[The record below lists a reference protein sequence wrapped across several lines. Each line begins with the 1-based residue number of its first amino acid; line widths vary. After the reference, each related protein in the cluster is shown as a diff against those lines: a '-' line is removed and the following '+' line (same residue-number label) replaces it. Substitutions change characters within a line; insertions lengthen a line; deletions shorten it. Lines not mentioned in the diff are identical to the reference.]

1 MARSCSCAACGATI
15 RPRDRDMSLGAAV
28 RLHYW
33 RKHREIMLEPLA
45 ALDCD
50 LLVRNLLRSDDLP
63 HAVSARVAQRA
74 EGNPFYIEEVI
85 RSWIDK
91 GVVESAGGR
100 LRITE
105 QVHSVVIPGTVQEVI
120 MARVD
125 RLPDDTRRL
134 LQTASV
140 IGRSIYH
147 RVLADVIACIC

>member
-1 MARSCSCAACGATI
+1 
-15 RPRDRDMSLGAAV
+15 P
-28 RLHYW
+28 
-33 RKHREIMLEPLA
+33 
-45 ALDCD
+45 
-50 LLVRNLLRSDDLP
+50 VRNLLRRDDLP
-63 HAVSARVAQRA
+63 HAGSARVAQRA

-134 LQTASV
+134 LQTASA
-140 IGRSIYH
+140 IGRSIYR
-147 RVLADVIACIC
+147 RVTAAFNGTDGDLD